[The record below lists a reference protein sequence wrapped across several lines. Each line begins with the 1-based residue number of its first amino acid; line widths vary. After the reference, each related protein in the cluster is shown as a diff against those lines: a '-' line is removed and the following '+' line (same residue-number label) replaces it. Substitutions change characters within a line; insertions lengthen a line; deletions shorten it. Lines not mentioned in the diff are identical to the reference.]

1 MDKKD
6 WDLYEMELAKDL
18 LIASF
23 PESHLETEEL
33 VNECAK
39 AAHEFVKAFKP

>member
-6 WDLYEMELAKDL
+6 WDLYEMELAKEL
-18 LIASF
+18 LIATF
-23 PESHLETEEL
+23 PDSVMETEEL
-33 VNECAK
+33 VGECAK